1 MMIRYLSR
9 LFVQVGYE
17 TNNCAQLVFL
27 MVATRNRNR
36 NFIKYTILAYD
47 TLIWLKVFD
56 FLRPMTNLELWKKSS
71 LKNIKELGPILF
83 NDQSENCE
91 IAIALCT
98 PKNAP
103 YARTSHIL
111 PNWILHAH
119 HNLRPHITTCRG
131 AAAHRKSCFG
141 IFMSNLQKKNL

>member
-17 TNNCAQLVFL
+17 TNNCAQLAFL

-56 FLRPMTNLELWKKSS
+56 FLRPMTTSELWKK
-71 LKNIKELGPILF
+71 KFIE
-83 NDQSENCE
+83 E
-91 IAIALCT
+91 
-98 PKNAP
+98 
-103 YARTSHIL
+103 Y
-111 PNWILHAH
+111 
-119 HNLRPHITTCRG
+119 
-131 AAAHRKSCFG
+131 
-141 IFMSNLQKKNL
+141 QKIGSK

>member
-9 LFVQVGYE
+9 FFVQVGYE
-17 TNNCAQLVFL
+17 TNNCTQLAFL

-56 FLRPMTNLELWKKSS
+56 FLRPMTTLELWKKSS
-71 LKNIKELGPILF
+71 LKNIKESGPILF
-83 NDQSENCE
+83 NDQSENCK

-98 PKNAP
+98 SKNAP
-103 YARTSHIL
+103 HIL
-111 PNWILHAH
+111 QIGFCT
-119 HNLRPHITTCRG
+119 HITTCDLTSQLAEVRPHI
-131 AAAHRKSCFG
+131 ASHALVFSCPTCRKKIFNG
-141 IFMSNLQKKNL
+141 I